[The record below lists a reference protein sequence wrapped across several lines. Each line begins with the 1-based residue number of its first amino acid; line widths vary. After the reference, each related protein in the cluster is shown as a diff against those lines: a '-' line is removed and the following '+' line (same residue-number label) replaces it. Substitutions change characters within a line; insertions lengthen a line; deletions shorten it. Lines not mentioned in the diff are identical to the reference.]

1 MITAGIDIGTRTA
14 KAVILGQ
21 NGILASEIRPVDDS
35 VSRVSRRILKSALKK
50 AGVRRGKLRCVSATG
65 YGRKNVKVADLQF
78 TSPICTAKAAYYLD
92 KEIHT
97 VIDIGGIITCVV
109 QIGKNGTVL
118 DYIENE
124 KCASG
129 SGRFLEMIAEAMEIP
144 LEEIGPIS
152 LKSAHPLKLSNQCV
166 VFAESEVISHVNANE
181 KPEDIL
187 AALHRSLAE
196 KSLALAK
203 KVAFKPPTAVI
214 GGVAKNTGV
223 VHFLEQTLASEN
235 RNLPEDPQIISAL
248 GAALLAREGNNRGF
262 FRNGKPK
269 RF

>member
-21 NGILASEIRPVDDS
+21 NGILASVIRPVDDS
-35 VSRVSRRILKSALKK
+35 VSRISRRILKSALKK
-50 AGVRRGKLRCVSATG
+50 AGVRRGKLRCAGATG
-65 YGRKNVKVADLQF
+65 YGRKNVRIADLQF
-78 TSPICTAKAAYYLD
+78 TSPVCAAKAAYYLN

-109 QIGKNGTVL
+109 QIGENGSVL
-118 DYIENE
+118 DTIENE

-152 LKSAHPLKLSNQCV
+152 LQSVQPLNLSNQCV
-166 VFAESEVISHVNANE
+166 VFAESEIISHVNANE

-187 AALHRSLAE
+187 AALHRSIAE
-196 KSLALAK
+196 KAFTLAK
-203 KVAFKPPTAVI
+203 KVTFKPPTAVI

-223 VHFLEQTLASEN
+223 VHFLEQKLASKSW
-235 RNLPEDPQIISAL
+235 NLSEDPQIISAL
-248 GAALLAREGNNRGF
+248 GAALLAREGNNRGWF
-262 FRNGKPK
+262 FKTC
-269 RF
+269 